1 MSMEESFKMPWKLQS
16 DDAHSQNASYSP
28 TTKDGEGGP
37 GMLSKGER
45 IIRSFKNHHAT
56 EATREVAKMI
66 TSVDIVV
73 LHELKVFE
81 VRYRKSSHRVGV
93 LSRPILDFHI
103 QSFMGVISKT
113 KNNREHAED

>member
-1 MSMEESFKMPWKLQS
+1 MRTKKIIGLRVKIRVLQC
-16 DDAHSQNASYSP
+16 
-28 TTKDGEGGP
+28 TGEVAQSIATFGQFGGDRTQP
-37 GMLSKGER
+37 K
-45 IIRSFKNHHAT
+45 IRSFKNHHAT